1 MNSDKK
7 PSVTVKKKNIQ
18 TILDYCLDTK
28 QEFTVLPK
36 AGTDEW
42 NIEINITEINTAISF
57 GMFLRE
63 NKIEANGVT
72 PYVAPAKEVAA
83 PKTKAEKAA
92 ESKAV
97 KEVVVKEE
105 NASLLDLESPS
116 FEFEDAFQKYKH
128 LRPETNLPRHR
139 RALATIRFL
148 SI

>member
-7 PSVTVKKKNIQ
+7 PTVTVKKKNIQ

-72 PYVAPAKEVAA
+72 PYVSPAKEVAA

-105 NASLLDLESPS
+105 SASLLDLESPS
-116 FEFEDAFQKYKH
+116 FEF
-128 LRPETNLPRHR
+128 
-139 RALATIRFL
+139 
-148 SI
+148 

>member
-42 NIEINITEINTAISF
+42 NIEINITEINKAISF

-63 NKIEANGVT
+63 NKMEANGVT

-97 KEVVVKEE
+97 KEVVIKEE
-105 NASLLDLESPS
+105 SAALLDLESPS
-116 FEFEDAFQKYKH
+116 FEFEDVFQK
-128 LRPETNLPRHR
+128 
-139 RALATIRFL
+139 
-148 SI
+148 

>member
-63 NKIEANGVT
+63 YKLEANGVT
-72 PYVAPAKEVAA
+72 PYVAPAKESPA
-83 PKTKAEKAA
+83 PKGKAEKTV
-92 ESKAV
+92 ESK
-97 KEVVVKEE
+97 VVKETVAPKE
-105 NASLLDLESPS
+105 EASLLDLESPS
-116 FEFEDAFQKYKH
+116 FEFEDAFQK
-128 LRPETNLPRHR
+128 
-139 RALATIRFL
+139 
-148 SI
+148 

>member
-83 PKTKAEKAA
+83 PKTKAEKTA

-116 FEFEDAFQKYKH
+116 FEFEDAFQK
-128 LRPETNLPRHR
+128 
-139 RALATIRFL
+139 
-148 SI
+148 

>member
-72 PYVAPAKEVAA
+72 PYVALAKEVAA

-116 FEFEDAFQKYKH
+116 FEFEDAFQK
-128 LRPETNLPRHR
+128 
-139 RALATIRFL
+139 
-148 SI
+148 

>member
-1 MNSDKK
+1 MAEVVILKPYIKHEITFTLNKIVMNSEKK

-36 AGTDEW
+36 MGTDEW

-63 NKIEANGVT
+63 NKIEANGVS
-72 PYVAPAKEVAA
+72 PYVAPAKEVTA

-92 ESKAV
+92 ESKSV
-97 KEVVVKEE
+97 KEIVLKDES
-105 NASLLDLESPS
+105 ASLLDLESPS
-116 FEFEDAFQKYKH
+116 FEFEEAFQK
-128 LRPETNLPRHR
+128 
-139 RALATIRFL
+139 
-148 SI
+148 